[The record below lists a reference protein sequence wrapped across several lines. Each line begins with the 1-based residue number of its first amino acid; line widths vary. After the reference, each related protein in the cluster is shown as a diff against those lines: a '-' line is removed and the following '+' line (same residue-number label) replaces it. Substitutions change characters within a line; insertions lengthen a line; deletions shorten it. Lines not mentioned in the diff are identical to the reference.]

1 MRTIDRY
8 IIRITSG
15 AFLLILASLTL
26 LVWVTQALREIDLM
40 TAQGQTI
47 MVFLG
52 FTSLAIPLLVMVI
65 APIGLMIAI
74 AYVLNKLATD
84 SEVIVMNS
92 AGVRP
97 WQLFRPFLMVT
108 IAVSLAVAFISAF
121 LAPDGLRRIKH
132 WGMRISADVVANVLQ
147 PGRFVSIQSGIA
159 LRVGERKPSGELV
172 DIFVDD
178 RRDPKQRISITARSG
193 NVLLNDRG
201 TFLILENGSLQRL
214 EAGQRDPAMVIFER
228 YAFDLSKVT
237 SLPTDVTY
245 SAVERY
251 FWELAFPK
259 ADDRLFLERPT
270 TIRSEFHNR
279 LTAPLYP
286 IVFLFLTYAFLGA
299 PRTTRQSRGFA
310 IMMGI
315 VAVGAVRIAGF
326 AFTVFAGSSII
337 GAILQYVSLLAAC
350 LVGYWIISRGIIIE
364 MPSAWNEAID
374 RFLARFQPRQA
385 TS

>member
-1 MRTIDRY
+1 MTAIDRY

-47 MVFLG
+47 LVFMG
-52 FTSLAIPLLVMVI
+52 FTSLAVPLLVMVI

-84 SEVIVMNS
+84 SEIIVMNS
-92 AGVRP
+92 AGMRP
-97 WQLFRPFLMVT
+97 WQLFRPFLVVT
-108 IAVSLAVAFISAF
+108 IVVSLAVAFISAF
-121 LAPDGLRRIKH
+121 LAPDGLRRIKR
-132 WGMRISADVVANVLQ
+132 WGMEISADVVANILQ

-159 LRVGERKPSGELV
+159 LRIGERRPSGELV
-172 DIFVDD
+172 NIFVDD
-178 RRDPKQRISITARSG
+178 RRDPKQRISITAERG
-193 NVLLNDRG
+193 NVLLNERG
-201 TFLILENGSLQRL
+201 TFLILDNGSLQRL
-214 EAGQRDPAMVIFER
+214 EAGHRDPAMVIFDR

-237 SLPTDVTY
+237 SLPKDVTY

-259 ADDRLFLERPT
+259 PEDRLFIERPT
-270 TIRSEFHNR
+270 AFRSEFHNR

-315 VAVGAVRIAGF
+315 IAVGGVRIAGF
-326 AFTVFAGSSII
+326 AFTVLAGNSVV
-337 GAILQYVSLLAAC
+337 GAALQYASLLGAC
-350 LVGYWIISRGIIIE
+350 VAGYWIISRGIIIE
-364 MPSAWNEAID
+364 MPAAWSEALN
-374 RFLARFQPRQA
+374 RLAARFQPRLA
-385 TS
+385 PS